1 MIVSKDINPLRDSY
15 YLGAKIIEVIENTET
30 DKHDFLSIYEV
41 LKSKER
47 ISFSLFA
54 LTLDWLY
61 IVGAIDKPKNGKI
74 IKCF

>member
-1 MIVSKDINPLRDSY
+1 MIVSKDINPIRDTY
-15 YLGAKIIEVIENTET
+15 YLGAKIIEVIENSDVEN
-30 DKHDFLSIYEV
+30 HDFISIYEV
-41 LKSKER
+41 LKYREK

-61 IVGAIDKPKNGKI
+61 IIGAIDKPTNGKI